1 MAEARRRRAALSRP
15 TWIVARRQTAGVGRR
30 GRAWRDPA
38 GNYAATLAMP
48 VDGGPE
54 AMALRSFVAALAVH
68 DAAASFVRADALT
81 LKWPNDVLL
90 ADGKL
95 SGILLEGLDART
107 LAIGIGVNLAAA
119 PDPGEVEEG
128 ALPPAS
134 LEGAADVDMFHAA
147 LAPAFE
153 AREATLRGQGF
164 EPIREAW
171 TARAR
176 GLGGPIRA
184 RLPREEMHGTF
195 EGIDGRGHLIL
206 RTPRGV
212 RHLPAADIAL

>member
-1 MAEARRRRAALSRP
+1 MAEARRRAPDLEAP

-38 GNYAATLAMP
+38 GNYAGTL
-48 VDGGPE
+48 VLRVEGGPE

-68 DAAASFVRADALT
+68 EAVAPATGAERLA
-81 LKWPNDVLL
+81 LKWPNDVLF
-90 ADGKL
+90 DGGKL
-95 SGILLEGLDART
+95 SGILLE
-107 LAIGIGVNLAAA
+107 AIGPATVAVGIGVNLVSG
-119 PDPGEVEEG
+119 PGPREVEED

-134 LEGAADVDMFHAA
+134 LDGRIG
-147 LAPAFE
+147 FE
-153 AREATLRGQGF
+153 AFHDALVDAFSHWEADLRANGF
-164 EPIREAW
+164 GSVREAW
-171 TARAR
+171 LARAA

-184 RLPREEMHGTF
+184 RLPAEELNGTF
-195 EGIDGRGHLIL
+195 DGIDGRGHLVL

>member
-1 MAEARRRRAALSRP
+1 MAEARRRCAALTGP

-38 GNYAATLAMP
+38 GNYAGTLVMR
-48 VDGGPE
+48 VEGGPG

-68 DAAASFVRADALT
+68 DAATAAGADGLS
-81 LKWPNDVLL
+81 LKWPNDVLRHG
-90 ADGKL
+90 AKL
-95 SGILLEGLDART
+95 SGILLEALDGEA

-119 PDPGEVEEG
+119 PATSEVEEG

-134 LEGAADVDMFHAA
+134 LDGGTTPEAFHGV

-153 AREATLRGQGF
+153 LREESLRTHGF
-164 EPIREAW
+164 GPTREAW
-171 TARAR
+171 LARAA
-176 GLGGPIRA
+176 GLGEPIRA
-184 RLPREEMHGTF
+184 RLPREELRGTF
-195 EGIDGRGHLIL
+195 EGIDGEGHLIL

>member
-1 MAEARRRRAALSRP
+1 MAEARRRAPDLEAP

-38 GNYAATLAMP
+38 GNYAGTL
-48 VDGGPE
+48 VLRIEGGPE

-68 DAAASFVRADALT
+68 EAVAPATGAERLA
-81 LKWPNDVLL
+81 LKWPNDVLF
-90 ADGKL
+90 DGGKL
-95 SGILLEGLDART
+95 SGILLE
-107 LAIGIGVNLAAA
+107 AIGPATVAVGIGVNLVSG
-119 PDPGEVEEG
+119 PGPREVEED

-134 LEGAADVDMFHAA
+134 LDGRIG
-147 LAPAFE
+147 FE
-153 AREATLRGQGF
+153 AFHDALEDAFSHWEADLRANGF
-164 EPIREAW
+164 GSVREAW
-171 TARAR
+171 LARAA

-184 RLPREEMHGTF
+184 RLPAEELNGTF
-195 EGIDGRGHLIL
+195 DGIDERGHLVL